1 MPLVKAQKF
10 AASIKGSGILAQCR
24 AYTETSALSGTG
36 CGELLE
42 ALATMAV
49 EVQSNKIERE
59 YPEYSAGE
67 DGSYMSLDDIMN
79 QKRKKH
85 QQQHHH
91 HKHKTEGSEGSKEST
106 GEGGKAAKD
115 AEPGCACAVS

>member
-1 MPLVKAQKF
+1 MPLEKAQEF

-24 AYTETSALSGTG
+24 AYTETSALSGAG

-49 EVQSNKIERE
+49 EVQGNKIERE

-67 DGSYMSLDDIMN
+67 DGSYMSLDDMMN

-85 QQQHHH
+85 QHHD

-106 GEGGKAAKD
+106 GEDGKKAKD
-115 AEPGCACAVS
+115 AAPGCTCAVS